1 MSWKRC
7 CVTPP
12 ADLLLKDPAVEE
24 WVDRRVFRPLGL
36 GVVRLAAPTRLSA
49 DHLTL
54 GCMLLG
60 IVAGH
65 LFFYRSVALNLL
77 GLGLFLLSDVLD
89 SADGQLARLRGTTT
103 RFGAVLDGISDNVR
117 FINLYA
123 HLLARVLLS
132 GQGPAVLWI
141 GLAVAAGASQALQA
155 SIVDYL
161 KQVFTF
167 VTRGQARL
175 DLPEDL
181 VGERPATLGQRIV
194 LWLYRPY
201 VARQVRWC
209 PSSTRVI
216 REIRRGAAPPRTA
229 AEWRRTQA
237 GPIAATAL
245 IAQNIRFV
253 LLAVS
258 ALPGWPQGFFWLTV
272 GPLNLALLGILLVHE
287 RNAGRIAGGAVEDAD
302 LVHAGSPG

>member
-1 MSWKRC
+1 M
-7 CVTPP
+7 TPP

-24 WVDRRVFRPLGL
+24 WVDRKLFRPLGL
-36 GVVRLAAPTRLSA
+36 GVVRLVAPTQLSA

-54 GCMLLG
+54 GCVLLG
-60 IVAGH
+60 LIAGH
-65 LFFYRSVALNLL
+65 LFYYRSLALNAL

-89 SADGQLARLRGTTT
+89 SADGQLARLRGNST

-117 FINLYA
+117 FINLYL
-123 HLLARVLLS
+123 HLLARVLLNN
-132 GQGPAVLWI
+132 QGPALLWI
-141 GLAVAAGASQALQA
+141 GLAVAAGASQALQG

-167 VTRGQARL
+167 VTRGEARL

-181 VGERPATLGQRIV
+181 VGERPATLGQRII
-194 LWLYRPY
+194 LALYRPY

-209 PSSTRVI
+209 PNSTRVI
-216 REIRRGAAPPRTA
+216 REIRRGEASPRIATA
-229 AEWRRTQA
+229 WRRTQA
-237 GPIAATAL
+237 GAIAGTAL
-245 IAQNIRFV
+245 FAQNIRFL

-272 GPLNLALLGILLVHE
+272 GPTNLALLVVLLIHE
-287 RNAGRIAGGAVEDAD
+287 RNASRLAEVAVATSDFAP
-302 LVHAGSPG
+302 AGSPG

>member
-1 MSWKRC
+1 
-7 CVTPP
+7 VTPP

-24 WVDRRVFRPLGL
+24 WVDRKIFRPLGL
-36 GVVRLAAPTRLSA
+36 GVVRLAARTRLSA

-54 GCMLLG
+54 ACMLLG
-60 IVAGH
+60 LVAGH
-65 LFFYRSVALNLL
+65 LFFYQSLGLNAL
-77 GLGLFLLSDVLD
+77 GLGLFLVSDVFD
-89 SADGQLARLRGTTT
+89 SADGQLARLRGTST

-117 FINLYA
+117 FVNLYG

-132 GQGPAVLWI
+132 GQGPALLWI
-141 GLAVAAGASQALQA
+141 GLALAAGASQALQA

-181 VGERPATLGQRIV
+181 AGEQPATLGQRIA

-209 PSSTRVI
+209 PNSTRVI
-216 REIRRGAAPPRTA
+216 REIRRGETSPRTPS
-229 AEWRRTQA
+229 EWRRMQA

-272 GPLNLALLGILLVHE
+272 APLNLALLGILLVHE
-287 RNAGRIAGGAVEDAD
+287 RNAGRISDGSVAEAD